1 MTTIER
7 GTDLHVRKQISDALT
22 ALESATGA
30 PADAQYVVAASNGTL
45 TAERVLTDTATV
57 TWDFGTAGQA
67 KATAT
72 GGTSTIKRSVVL
84 VLDGGGQA
92 ISTGIKA
99 DLRVPYAGTITGWEI
114 VANASG
120 SIVIDVWK
128 DTYANFP
135 PTVADTITGTE
146 KPTLSSASKNQD
158 LTLSTWTTSIT
169 AGDWLRFNVDSAS
182 TVTRVTLSIM
192 VDASS

>member
-1 MTTIER
+1 MASPLAQLIEQTQLSVEAR
-7 GTDLHVRKQISDALT
+7 TQLRALILRLVEFSGTPTDGSTLVYDDV
-22 ALESATGA
+22 LEHWV
-30 PADAQYVVAASNGTL
+30 P
-45 TAERVLTDTATV
+45 
-57 TWDFGTAGQA
+57 GTASAG
-67 KATAT
+67 ATTNQNRRA
-72 GGTSTIKRSVVL
+72 IYL

-92 ISTGIKA
+92 ITTGIKA
-99 DLRVPYAGTITGWEI
+99 DVRVPYSGTITGWEL

-135 PTVADTITGTE
+135 PTVADTIAGTE

-158 LTLSTWTTSIT
+158 TALSTWTTTVT
-169 AGDWLRFNVDSAS
+169 AGDWIRFNVDSAS
-182 TVTRVTLSIM
+182 TVQRVALAIQ

>member
-1 MTTIER
+1 MASTLAQLVEQTQLSVEARTALRALILRLVEFS
-7 GTDLHVRKQISDALT
+7 GTPTDGSTLIYDDAL
-22 ALESATGA
+22 GHWV
-30 PADAQYVVAASNGTL
+30 P
-45 TAERVLTDTATV
+45 
-57 TWDFGTAGQA
+57 GTASAG
-67 KATAT
+67 ATTNQNRRA
-72 GGTSTIKRSVVL
+72 IYL

-92 ISTGIKA
+92 ITTGVKA
-99 DLRVPYAGTITGWEI
+99 DVRVPYSGTITGWEM

-135 PTVADTITGTE
+135 PTVADTIAGSE

-158 LTLSTWTTSIT
+158 TTLSTWTTAIT
-169 AGDWLRFNVDSAS
+169 AGDWLRFNVDSAA
-182 TVTRVTLSIM
+182 TVQRVALAIQ

>member
-1 MTTIER
+1 MTNIKQGNEW
-7 GTDLHVRKQISDALT
+7 HVRRQISDALT

-67 KATAT
+67 KANASV
-72 GGTSTIKRSVVL
+72 GTSTIKRAITL

-92 ISTGIKA
+92 ITTGIKA
-99 DLRVPYAGTITGWEI
+99 DVRVPYSGTITGWEI
-114 VANASG
+114 ISSVSG

-135 PTVADTITGTE
+135 PTVADTIAGTE

-158 LTLSTWTTSIT
+158 TTLSTWTTSVT
-169 AGDWLRFNVDSAS
+169 AGDWIRFNVDSAS
-182 TVTRVTLSIM
+182 TVTRVALSIQ

>member
-1 MTTIER
+1 MTNIKQGNEW
-7 GTDLHVRKQISDALT
+7 HVRRQISDALT

-67 KATAT
+67 KANASV
-72 GGTSTIKRSVVL
+72 GTSTIKRAITL

-92 ISTGIKA
+92 ITTGIKA
-99 DLRVPYAGTITGWEI
+99 DVRVPYSGTITGWEI
-114 VANASG
+114 ISSVSG

-135 PTVADTITGTE
+135 PTVADTIAGTE
-146 KPTLSSASKNQD
+146 KPTLSSASKNPD
-158 LTLSTWTTSIT
+158 TTLSTWTTSVT
-169 AGDWLRFNVDSAS
+169 AGDWIRFNVDSAS
-182 TVTRVTLSIM
+182 TVTRVALSIQ